1 MNRILLG
8 VIAAL
13 IACGPLLAGCSSP
26 EPALYTIAVADGA
39 PRSGAPSVIVLQT
52 VTLARYLDRSQIVR
66 SSEDTR
72 LQVQVNDWWGEPL
85 SPMLGRIL
93 ADELS
98 QRLPQSSVIME
109 SGAVSASPGAVVELD
124 VRRLDADVRGMLV
137 LQAQANVNFKDKR
150 PSVLRN
156 FNITV
161 PLAGATTADQ
171 VKATGAAVGQ
181 LADGIATMLT
191 TAR

>member
-1 MNRILLG
+1 MNRIRLG
-8 VIAAL
+8 VISAL
-13 IACGPLLAGCSSP
+13 IACGPLLAACSSP
-26 EPALYTIAVADGA
+26 EPALYTIAPAQGT

-52 VTLARYLDRSQIVR
+52 VSLARYLDRSQIVR
-66 SSEDTR
+66 SSDDTR
-72 LQVQVNDWWGEPL
+72 LQVQPNDWWGEPL
-85 SPMLGRIL
+85 GAMLGRVL

-98 QRLPQSSVIME
+98 QRLPQSSVITE
-109 SGAVSASPGAVVELD
+109 SGAVSAKPGAVVELD
-124 VRRLDADVRGMLV
+124 VRRLDPDARGMLI

-150 PSVLRN
+150 PSALHN

-171 VKATGAAVGQ
+171 VKATGVAVGQ
-181 LADGIATMLT
+181 LADGIAMMLT